1 MNILEAEL
9 SELHLWYPLWKA
21 QEDNTTQD
29 YSAGDVY
36 LVMHT
41 YQRPNLRS
49 TE

>member
-9 SELHLWYPLWKA
+9 SELHLWFLLWKA

-29 YSAGDVY
+29 YAAGDVY
-36 LVMHT
+36 LVRQT
-41 YQRPNLRS
+41 YQRPNLKS